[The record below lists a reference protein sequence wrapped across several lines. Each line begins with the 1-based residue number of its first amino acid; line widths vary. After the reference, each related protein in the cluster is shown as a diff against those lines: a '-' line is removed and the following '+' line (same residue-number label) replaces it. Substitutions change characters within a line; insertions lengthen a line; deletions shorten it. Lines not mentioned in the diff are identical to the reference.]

1 MTLRAL
7 MLAVA
12 ICATPLT
19 ALADP
24 IRLLAFGD
32 SLTEGY
38 GLKPGEGL
46 VPQLQKWLRD
56 RGHDVVVL
64 NGGLSGDTTAGGR
77 VRIGY
82 SMARHVPDAVI
93 VELGG
98 NDLLAGLGA
107 KGAEANLSSILK
119 QIDARGYPVLL
130 VGISA
135 PDLTEENRRSWA
147 EIWPRLA
154 TKHRTRLYENLYAPL
169 FSLPRSQVAD
179 MLQADGVHASA
190 AGVRLIVDGLGPS
203 VEGLIQQVQAAQTTK
218 VDG

>member
-7 MLAVA
+7 TLAAA
-12 ICATPLT
+12 ICASPLN
-19 ALADP
+19 AFADQ

-38 GLKPGEGL
+38 GLKPGDGL

-56 RGHDVVVL
+56 QGHDVVVL

-82 SMARHVPDAVI
+82 SMARHTPDAVI

-98 NDLLAGLGA
+98 NDLLYGLGA
-107 KGAEANLSSILK
+107 KGAEDNLASILK
-119 QIDARGYPVLL
+119 QIEAKGHPILL
-130 VGISA
+130 VGIAA
-135 PDLTEENRRSWA
+135 PQPNEQTRQAWA

-154 TKHRTRLYENLYAPL
+154 ASHDTLLYENLYAPL
-169 FSLPRSQVAD
+169 FSLPASEVPD

-190 AGVRLIVDGLGPS
+190 IGVQLIVEGLGPS
-203 VEGLIQQVQAAQTTK
+203 VEALLDQVTAARTAK